1 MLAMQKTMASHTLL
15 SRRSILRTITAGLS
29 AVALERRLP
38 AQSSRPLDSVTTR
51 IQADLVKHASFGSKR
66 SATTGDLETAKWIGE
81 RLRLAGYSIKSYD
94 FPAPF
99 LMERSVR
106 ISTEGM
112 SLKLYAQ
119 TPAATTSPKGIT
131 ARLALIRNAADAEN
145 TKGKIALL
153 VLNSARHAALGRG
166 NGGIGATIRAAASAG
181 ALGVVIVTTGP
192 SGEAILLNAPEDQ
205 VMPVPVAIMAPK
217 DSKPFQQAA
226 QAGAEANFVLDGDA
240 THRNSTNVI
249 GRLERGN
256 RWIVISTPR
265 SGWFDCV
272 GERGTGT
279 SVFLEL
285 AGWAVERFPDHSI
298 HLVNA
303 GAHEYYF
310 AGSHKVMDLAPPAA
324 STDIWAHIGA
334 TVAARDA
341 DESGSTLRMLDTADP
356 QRSVM
361 ATTNLT
367 AAVAEGFHGIP
378 ELERAQPVR
387 ADAGELSVFTD
398 RGYSSCFAVLGL
410 HRWLHTV
417 ADTIERVDARLVT
430 PVLEAHQR
438 TIERAIAETKRRG

>member
-1 MLAMQKTMASHTLL
+1 MD
-15 SRRSILRTITAGLS
+15 
-29 AVALERRLP
+29 P
-38 AQSSRPLDSVTTR
+38 VTSR
-51 IQADLVKHASFGSKR
+51 IQRILEEHAAFGSKR
-66 SATTGDLETAKWIGE
+66 SATPGDLKTADWISA
-81 RLRLAGYSIKSYD
+81 RLRKLGYRVDSHD

-99 LMERSVR
+99 LVERSVR
-106 ISTEGM
+106 ISCEGM
-112 SLKLYAQ
+112 TLPLFPQ
-119 TPAATTSPKGIT
+119 TPAATTGVKGVT
-131 ARLALIRNAADAEN
+131 GRLALIRNTVDAAN

-153 VLNSARHAALGRG
+153 VLNSARHAALGKG
-166 NGGIGATIRAAASAG
+166 AGGIGGTIQAAASAG

-192 SGEAILLNAPEDQ
+192 SGEAILLNAAEDQ

-217 DSKPFQQAA
+217 QSAAFQQAA
-226 QAGAEANFVLDGDA
+226 AAEAEATFTLDGDA
-240 THRNSTNVI
+240 THRNSTNII

-279 SVFLEL
+279 AVFLEL
-285 AGWAVERFPDHSI
+285 AEWAANRYPNHSI

-310 AGSHKVMDLAPPAA
+310 AGSHKVMDLAPPPA
-324 STDIWAHIGA
+324 STDIWVHIGA

-341 DESGSTLRMLDTADP
+341 DESGPTLRMLDTADP

-361 ATTNLT
+361 ATTNMT
-367 AAVAEGFHGIP
+367 AAVAEGFRGIR

-398 RGYSSCFAVLGL
+398 RGYSRCFAVLGL
-410 HRWLHTV
+410 HRWLHTT

-430 PVLEAHQR
+430 PVLEAHKR
-438 TIERAIAETKRRG
+438 TIEVALT

>member
-1 MLAMQKTMASHTLL
+1 MRIGAALPQDNFI
-15 SRRSILRTITAGLS
+15 SRRSLLRSIALTAGG
-29 AVALERRLP
+29 AALEPLLHAQNAPP
-38 AQSSRPLDSVTTR
+38 AVDAVTAR
-51 IQADLVKHASFGSKR
+51 IHGDLQKHAGFGSKR
-66 SATTGDLETAKWIGE
+66 SATPGDLQTAEWIAQ
-81 RLRLAGYSIKSYD
+81 RLGTYGYKISMHD

-99 LMERSVR
+99 LVERSSR
-106 ISTEGM
+106 LTSEGM
-112 SLKLYAQ
+112 SLNLYPQ
-119 TPAATTSPKGIT
+119 TPAATTTSKGVT
-131 ARLALIRNAADAEN
+131 GRLALIRNTADAAA
-145 TKGKIALL
+145 TKGKIAFL
-153 VLNSARHAALGRG
+153 VLNSARHAALGKG
-166 NGGIGATIRAAASAG
+166 NAGIGGTIKAAASAG

-217 DSKPFQQAA
+217 NSKSFQDAA
-226 QAGAEANFVLDGDA
+226 AAGAEATFVLDGEE
-240 THRNSTNVI
+240 TERNSTNLI
-249 GRLERGN
+249 GRLERGP

-285 AGWAVERFPDHSI
+285 AALAVDRFPTHSI

-310 AGSHKVMDLAPPAA
+310 AGSHKVMNLAPPPEA
-324 STDIWAHIGA
+324 TDMWAHVGA
-334 TVAARDA
+334 CVAARDA
-341 DESGSTLRMLDTADP
+341 DESGTTLRMLDTADP

-367 AAVAEGFHGIP
+367 AAVAEGFRGIR

-398 RGYSSCFAVLGL
+398 KGYSRCFAVLGL

-430 PVLEAHQR
+430 PVLEAHKR
-438 TIERAIAETKRRG
+438 TIERGMAEI

>member
-1 MLAMQKTMASHTLL
+1 VLQAAALGLGAVTLEPWL
-15 SRRSILRTITAGLS
+15 LGQTAALD
-29 AVALERRLP
+29 AVTR
-38 AQSSRPLDSVTTR
+38 R
-51 IQADLVKHASFGSKR
+51 IQADLEKHASFGSKR
-66 SATTGDLETAKWIGE
+66 SATRGDLETAKWIAE
-81 RLRLAGYSIKSYD
+81 RLTIVGYKMRSYD

-99 LMERSVR
+99 LVERTVR
-106 ISTEGM
+106 LSTEGM
-112 SLKLYAQ
+112 SVNLYAQ
-119 TPAATTSPKGIT
+119 TPAATTGAKGVT
-131 ARLALIRNAADAEN
+131 ARLALIRNAADAAN

-153 VLNSARHAALGRG
+153 VLNAPAAALGKG
-166 NGGIGATIRAAASAG
+166 NAGIGGTIKAAASVG

-192 SGEAILLNAPEDQ
+192 TGEAILLNAPEDQ

-226 QAGAEANFVLDGDA
+226 EAGAEATFVLDGDA
-240 THRNSTNVI
+240 TQRNSTNVI

-285 AGWAVERFPDHSI
+285 AAWAVERLPDHSI

-310 AGSHKVMDLAPPAA
+310 AGSHKVMDLAPPPAM
-324 STDIWAHIGA
+324 TDVWAHVGA
-334 TVAARDA
+334 SVATRDA
-341 DESGSTLRMLDTADP
+341 EASGSTLRMLDTADP
-356 QRSVM
+356 QRMVM
-361 ATTNLT
+361 ATSNLT
-367 AAVAEGFHGIP
+367 AAVAEGFRGIP

-398 RGYSSCFAVLGL
+398 RGYSRCFAVLGL
-410 HRWLHTV
+410 HRWLHTI

-430 PVLEAHQR
+430 PVLEAHKR
-438 TIERAIAETKRRG
+438 TVERAIEDAKRAG

>member
-1 MLAMQKTMASHTLL
+1 LSLADHS
-15 SRRSILRTITAGLS
+15 SRRSLLKSMAVG
-29 AVALERRLP
+29 AVALAFDPLLR
-38 AQSSRPLDSVTTR
+38 AQGARGLDAVTAR
-51 IQADLVKHASFGSKR
+51 IQADLEKHASFGVKK
-66 SATTGDLETAKWIGE
+66 SASRGDLETAKWIAE
-81 RLRLAGYSIKSYD
+81 RARGLGYSVDLHD

-99 LMERSVR
+99 FEERSVR
-106 ISTEGM
+106 LASEGM
-112 SLKLYAQ
+112 VVKLYAQ
-119 TPAATTSPKGIT
+119 TPAAVTGAKGVT
-131 ARLALIRNAADAEN
+131 ARLALIRTSAEAAN
-145 TKGKIALL
+145 TKGKIAFL

-166 NGGIGATIRAAASAG
+166 NGGIGGTIQAAANAG

-205 VMPVPVAIMAPK
+205 TMPVPVAIMAPK
-217 DSKPFQQAA
+217 ESKSFQEAA
-226 QAGAEANFVLDGDA
+226 AAGAEATFTVDGEA

-249 GRLERGN
+249 GRLQRGP

-279 SVFLEL
+279 AVFLEL
-285 AGWAVERFPDHSI
+285 AAWAVERFPNHSI

-303 GAHEYYF
+303 GGHEYYF
-310 AGSHKVMDLAPPAA
+310 AGSHKVMNLAPPPQA
-324 STDIWAHIGA
+324 TDIWAHIGA

-341 DESGSTLRMLDTADP
+341 DESGPTLRMLDTADP

-367 AAVAEGFHGIP
+367 SAVAEGFRGIR

-398 RGYSSCFAVLGL
+398 RGYSKCFAVLGL
-410 HRWLHTV
+410 HRWLHTI

-430 PVLEAHQR
+430 PVLDAHKR
-438 TIERAIAETKRRG
+438 TIERGLNEV

>member
-1 MLAMQKTMASHTLL
+1 MAVGAVSLAFDPLL
-15 SRRSILRTITAGLS
+15 RAQGARGLDAITA
-29 AVALERRLP
+29 
-38 AQSSRPLDSVTTR
+38 R
-51 IQADLVKHASFGSKR
+51 IQADLEKHASFGVKK
-66 SATTGDLETAKWIGE
+66 SASRGDLETARWIAE
-81 RLRLAGYSIKSYD
+81 RARELGYSVDLHD

-99 LMERSVR
+99 FEERSVR
-106 ISTEGM
+106 LASEGM
-112 SLKLYAQ
+112 AVKLYAQ
-119 TPAATTSPKGIT
+119 TPAAVTGAKGVT
-131 ARLALIRNAADAEN
+131 ARLALIRTSAEAAN
-145 TKGKIALL
+145 TKGKIAFL

-166 NGGIGATIRAAASAG
+166 NGGIGGTIQVAANAG

-205 VMPVPVAIMAPK
+205 TMPVPVAIMAPK
-217 DSKPFQQAA
+217 ESKSFQEAA
-226 QAGAEANFVLDGDA
+226 AAGAEATFTVDGEA

-249 GRLERGN
+249 GRLQRGP

-279 SVFLEL
+279 AVFLEL
-285 AGWAVERFPDHSI
+285 AAWAVERFPNHSI

-303 GAHEYYF
+303 GGHEYYF
-310 AGSHKVMDLAPPAA
+310 AGSHEVMNLAPPPQA
-324 STDIWAHIGA
+324 TDIWAHIGA
-334 TVAARDA
+334 SVAARDA
-341 DESGSTLRMLDTADP
+341 DESGSTLRMLDAADP

-367 AAVAEGFHGIP
+367 AAVAEGFRGIR

-398 RGYSSCFAVLGL
+398 RGYSKCFAVLGL
-410 HRWLHTV
+410 HRWLHTI

-430 PVLEAHQR
+430 PVLDAHKR
-438 TIERAIAETKRRG
+438 TIERGLNEA